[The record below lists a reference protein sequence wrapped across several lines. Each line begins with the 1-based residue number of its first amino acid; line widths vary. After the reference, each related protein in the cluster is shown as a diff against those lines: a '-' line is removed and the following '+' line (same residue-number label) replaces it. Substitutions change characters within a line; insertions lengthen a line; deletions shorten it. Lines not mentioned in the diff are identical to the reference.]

1 VNGGENTC
9 AGEGFDG
16 QLQSLSFTAVFKV
29 DNQQGPSV
37 LHMELCSVLRGNL
50 DGRGVWERMDTCLC
64 MAELFCC
71 APETITAWLIS
82 YTPM

>member
-1 VNGGENTC
+1 MDRVTK
-9 AGEGFDG
+9 
-16 QLQSLSFTAVFKV
+16 LVKPFTAVFKM
-29 DNQQGPSV
+29 DNQQGPTV
-37 LHMELCSVLRGNL
+37 LYMELCSVLRGNL